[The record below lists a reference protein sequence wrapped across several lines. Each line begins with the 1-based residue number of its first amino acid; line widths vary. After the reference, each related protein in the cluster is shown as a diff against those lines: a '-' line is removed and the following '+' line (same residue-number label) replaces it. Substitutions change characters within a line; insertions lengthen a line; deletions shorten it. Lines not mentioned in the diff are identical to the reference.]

1 MFGIIFFM
9 KKKVVLTYGT
19 FDLFHYG
26 HDNIVMKAKK
36 EMKKNYIISV
46 FMAKTTSVEYKENNS
61 YLLLS

>member
-1 MFGIIFFM
+1 M
-9 KKKVVLTYGT
+9 TYDT
-19 FDLFHYG
+19 FDLFHHG